1 MLVSRQYCFKRS
13 LLETKLIGIPML
25 SPFYVQPPVQHIQP
39 VFRPPSEGSSLIF
52 QVTNGCSWNRCTYCE
67 MYTDEQKK
75 FRLRDEAE
83 LLNEIQRCGES
94 GLQPRRI
101 FLADGDALV
110 LSMRRLKTIL
120 QAIQTWLPSVSRVS
134 SYCLPSNLKN
144 KSVDDLIELEALG
157 LKLIYVGAESG
168 DNEILRR
175 IDKGETFDSTASAV
189 IKAHEA
195 GIKSSVMVI
204 NGIGGKTYSEQHA
217 MESARLVNLVQPN
230 YLATLVL
237 TFERGQEKVINGY
250 GGQFTELSTLEL
262 CTEMEQFIQAT
273 NLEKT
278 IFRSDH
284 VSNHLVLK
292 GVLGK
297 DKTQML
303 SSIQQASDY
312 FRDHPNYQ
320 HHTTDY

>member
-1 MLVSRQYCFKRS
+1 MF
-13 LLETKLIGIPML
+13 
-25 SPFYVQPPVQHIQP
+25 SPFHIQPPVQHIQP
-39 VFRPPSEGSSLIF
+39 VFRPPSEGNSLIF

-75 FRLRDEAE
+75 FRPRDEAE

-94 GLQPRRI
+94 GLQPRRV

-120 QAIQTWLPSVSRVS
+120 KAIQTWLPSVSRVS

-144 KSVDDLIELEALG
+144 KTVDDLVELEALG

-168 DNEILRR
+168 DNKILRH
-175 IDKGETFDSTASAV
+175 IDKGETFDSTASAI
-189 IKAHEA
+189 IKSHEA

-204 NGIGGKTYSEQHA
+204 NGIGGKAHSKQHA
-217 MESARLVNLVQPN
+217 IESARLVNLVQPT

-237 TFERGQEKVINGY
+237 TFDRGTEKVNNGY
-250 GGQFTELSTLEL
+250 DGQFSELSTLEL
-262 CTEMEQFIQAT
+262 CTEMEQFIGET
-273 NLEKT
+273 DLEKT

-297 DKTQML
+297 DKAQML
-303 SSIQQASDY
+303 NKIQQANDY
-312 FRDHPNYQ
+312 FRAHPNYQ
-320 HHTTDY
+320 HHATDY